1 MAQTTQKRT
10 KSEHTA
16 WALIFL
22 ISFVILGLVSIWFI
36 YQEFTQV
43 LTKQGQCTV
52 LDIQTRQD
60 SIDLDNPTTGATQYS
75 ITFTVSLL
83 TSDGQHLRVPGYYTS
98 TNFDASQQSDVKKL
112 EQTYKVGT
120 TAECGYTY
128 LDPSGIKAIFQPAIP
143 LEGFAFPGFFLVVS
157 LVISIICVVMIRRG
171 PAPEPPFP
179 AGETDEVESDTKQ
192 PV

>member
-112 EQTYKVGT
+112 
-120 TAECGYTY
+120 
-128 LDPSGIKAIFQPAIP
+128 
-143 LEGFAFPGFFLVVS
+143 
-157 LVISIICVVMIRRG
+157 
-171 PAPEPPFP
+171 
-179 AGETDEVESDTKQ
+179 
-192 PV
+192 